1 MTRDSLS
8 ALLLAPSI
16 MGARATFYTAVA
28 IGVPTAIRVAVDGF
42 VSGCELTIYLPFV
55 LISAVFMGSR
65 HAAATALISV
75 ALAETV
81 IMGPHHSIFGSACSV
96 YSISVF
102 FIGSAVLIAFV
113 QGLRRLI
120 ALRLERLGS
129 SERGIVFSS
138 EDGQARASWYG
149 QLSSVQLGPQE
160 EVAEMMKD
168 FLTQLE
174 LGKRLTQPKN

>member
-1 MTRDSLS
+1 
-8 ALLLAPSI
+8 
-16 MGARATFYTAVA
+16 
-28 IGVPTAIRVAVDGF
+28 
-42 VSGCELTIYLPFV
+42 
-55 LISAVFMGSR
+55 
-65 HAAATALISV
+65 
-75 ALAETV
+75 
-81 IMGPHHSIFGSACSV
+81 MGPHHSIFGSACSV

-102 FIGSAVLIAFV
+102 FIGSTILIAFV
-113 QGLRRLI
+113 QSLRRLI

-149 QLSSVQLGPQE
+149 LLSSVQLGPQE